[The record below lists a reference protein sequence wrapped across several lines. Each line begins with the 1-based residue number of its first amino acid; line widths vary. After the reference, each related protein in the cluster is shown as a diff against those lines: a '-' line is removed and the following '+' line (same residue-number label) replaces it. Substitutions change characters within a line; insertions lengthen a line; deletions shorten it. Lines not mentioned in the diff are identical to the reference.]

1 MKRWQTIAAMA
12 AVALCLG
19 GCGGK
24 PESKSKSETAAPLKI
39 AVIPKGTTHEFWKSV
54 HAGAVQ
60 AEREIGGI
68 KVEWK
73 GPQKEDDREA
83 QITVVEDFIAKGV
96 KGIVLAPLDNEAL
109 IQPVKDAAARGIP
122 VVVIDSALN
131 GTTHRSYVAT
141 DNYQGGVM
149 AAKHMG
155 QIVNGKARLI
165 MMRYQEGSASTMQRE
180 AGFIET
186 IRRDFADITVLSDNQ
201 YAGAT
206 AETAM
211 QTAENL
217 LVRFPDAD
225 AVFCPNESSTFG
237 MLKALQAAKRAG
249 TVKFVGFDTSKPL
262 VDALRAGEIHGLVAQ
277 NPMKMGYLGV
287 ATMVKVLKDEPVPAA
302 IDTGAVLVTPA
313 NIGEQAIVDLI
324 NPPLDKYLK

>member
-1 MKRWQTIAAMA
+1 MKRWLTIAAMA
-12 AVALCLG
+12 VLAVCLG

-24 PESKSKSETAAPLKI
+24 SGSDSKAGSAAWKI

-60 AEREIGGI
+60 AERELGGI
-68 KVEWK
+68 EVEWK

-109 IQPVKDAAARGIP
+109 VQPVKDAVARGIP

-155 QIVNGKARLI
+155 QIVNGKAKLI
-165 MMRYQEGSASTMQRE
+165 MLRYQLGSASTMQRE
-180 AGFIET
+180 AGFIDT
-186 IRRDFADITVLSDNQ
+186 IKRDFPEIAVLSDNQ

-206 AETAM
+206 TETAM

-217 LVRFPDAD
+217 LVRLPEVEAI
-225 AVFCPNESSTFG
+225 FCPNESSTFG
-237 MLKALQAAKRAG
+237 MLKALQAAKRTG

-262 VDALRAGEIHGLVAQ
+262 IDALRAGEIHGLVAQ

-287 ATMVKVLKDEPVPAA
+287 ATMVKALKGETVPAS
-302 IDTGAVLVTPA
+302 IDTGAVLVTPD
-313 NIGEQAIVDLI
+313 NIGEQTIIDLI